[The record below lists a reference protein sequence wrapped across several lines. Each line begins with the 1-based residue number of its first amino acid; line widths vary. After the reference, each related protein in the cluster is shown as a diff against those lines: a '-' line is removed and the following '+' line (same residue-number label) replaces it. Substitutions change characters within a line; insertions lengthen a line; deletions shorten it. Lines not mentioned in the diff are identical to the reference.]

1 MARALN
7 DQQRKEIID
16 LYDSGD
22 TWNKIKKKTGLSYCS
37 IMRVINSA
45 GRKFK
50 GERITASYYFSEE
63 TQRDSFLENC
73 F

>member
-7 DQQRKEIID
+7 DDQRKEIID
-16 LYDSGD
+16 LHDAGD
-22 TWNKIKKKTGLSYCS
+22 TWKMIKKKTGLSYCL

-50 GERITASYYFSEE
+50 GERITAHYYFIGE
-63 TQRDSFLENC
+63 TLRDTFLEDC